1 MVEYGV
7 LVAHNAASTISLVTG
22 NALSWAS
29 TLDWHAIGYAAL
41 AIVVLRMAAGAFKPS
56 RF

>member
-7 LVAHNAASTISLVTG
+7 LVAHNTASTISMVTG

-41 AIVVLRMAAGAFKPS
+41 AIVVLRMAAWAFKPS